1 MKIEN
6 MQQLFE
12 NTLAQAYDCEQQ
24 LVKALPKMAQAS
36 TSPRLRTAF
45 EQHLEETRQQAVR
58 LEQVFTSIGK
68 GADAQKNPVIRE
80 MISVGEKIISSTDP
94 SALRDAALIKTGNE
108 VEHFEMAMY
117 GSLRDYAQLLGHSNA
132 ARLLEQTLNEEKA
145 ADQLLTEIAESS
157 VNREALGAVH
167 A

>member
-12 NTLAQAYDCEQQ
+12 NSLAHAYDCEQQ
-24 LVKALPKMAQAS
+24 LIKALPKMADAS

-45 EQHLEETRQQAVR
+45 EQHLEETRQHAQR
-58 LEQVFTSIGK
+58 LEQVFTSLGK
-68 GADAQKNPVIRE
+68 KPEAQKNSVVRE
-80 MISVGEKIISSTDP
+80 MISVGERIISSTDP
-94 SALRDAALIKTGNE
+94 SALRDAALIKAGNE
-108 VEHFEMAMY
+108 VEHVEMALY
-117 GSLRDYAQLLGHSNA
+117 GSLRDFAQLLGHNNS

-167 A
+167 V